1 MNTTKHYNESV
12 VKQVVT
18 TTTTEIQL
26 TKEMVGLDNYENES
40 KKDGKKLRRKH
51 HRHIQ
56 AHAHIKIDCLTT
68 NTG

>member
-1 MNTTKHYNESV
+1 MNTTKHYDESV

-40 KKDGKKLRRKH
+40 KKDG
-51 HRHIQ
+51 
-56 AHAHIKIDCLTT
+56 
-68 NTG
+68 